1 MTTRRVLSPV
11 PWPAHP
17 PTSLFPCRLWAKGGL
32 EASLGPPPVL
42 GQGSILSRSSADAD
56 IEPVTEPL
64 GLEGLLPDERLGV
77 RLSQPHLR
85 WLGEEMALQG

>member
-17 PTSLFPCRLWAKGGL
+17 RLLCFLAASGRK
-32 EASLGPPPVL
+32 EASLAPPTVL
-42 GQGSILSRSSADAD
+42 GQGSILSRTSADAD